1 MHASPRRVLVVD
13 DNTDATEMMAALLE
27 MHGHTV
33 WIAHDGHTALAHA
46 DQIAPEVALLDIGL
60 PGLDGYELARR
71 LRQADGTRQA
81 RLVAVTGWG
90 QDGDR
95 AKARDAG
102 FDAHLTKPAA
112 PHDILAV
119 LAAEPTGAVS

>member
-1 MHASPRRVLVVD
+1 VLVVD

-33 WIAHDGHTALAHA
+33 WIAHDGHTALALA

-119 LAAEPTGAVS
+119 LTAERTGAVS